1 MALTRRARRRLVLL
15 GGLAVLLVASAGGLW
30 AVQKSLKDSRAAAA
44 RIQGMADAANGN
56 WRDALPNLSIV
67 VSRNKNDFDALLAF
81 AETRSQIP
89 VPNSRHIQSALNLYV
104 RAVGLGRGTGVPNE
118 KLLEALVGKAK
129 MEFAL
134 GNVKILQK
142 TAFEILALEPT
153 NSDALAF
160 LYEIQ
165 SVRGDFLPSDW
176 RLFVRGQW
184 ESDEAWL
191 QANRDA
197 GPGDPPALRWA
208 LERMMQEEQSLR
220 RREDVLAS
228 IRSGGSLDLQRLQL
242 VPIEDRESTIDIT
255 RIWAEAAAED
265 QVMFHLLLAR
275 EALRTDD
282 RATARQAMK
291 VVLERLGDETEMIV
305 QSAEILAVLGEREEL
320 AEAEVLLARARKL
333 AADDC
338 DAATALTLRAWHKG
352 RRADLSEMLRL
363 EVSGEE
369 EEILGFRLAA
379 ALVSSLDG
387 SEDALG
393 RIEDLKQMVTSS
405 NQIKP
410 WFLSVNLLVRLLE
423 ILNEVT
429 PEGGETIDDGLDAVT
444 AIAARFSNDAL
455 IQTVAGDI
463 LERSG
468 RSGPALEAWSR
479 GLMLQQYDSAPISR
493 RLINGLL
500 NDGSPHRAFKEAV
513 EVTARMQTIES
524 GILLCRA
531 WLALEAAGIPSQSV
545 VPGFDLAASPF
556 EFAETI
562 IEAIELGGGDTGRY
576 LPLMVEAAVRS
587 GRQGVANEFVDR
599 ALADDLEISVLLPLG
614 QVSLRGNLGRETEL
628 LEAIVEA
635 DTENEF
641 VDEIVIL
648 RASILRREGKAA
660 EAFALS
666 EGHFGQRTDARS
678 KRLRQAEMLDSYI
691 AGGVPAEEATSLILG
706 IESADLDKKVLSR
719 LLSALL
725 DEGNRELSEL
735 ILERLV
741 LEYGE
746 ESEGSP
752 DVALA
757 LARFTLAFDRELPEA
772 VNAAILRLDPLV
784 SAGIARVD
792 HELVMVELLGLQTP
806 PKITR
811 AIEVLRESVRKRPG
825 RFDTTL
831 RLISFLQKSG
841 RFQEADE
848 LLEGVWRRR
857 EAAPPAVRRLIP
869 RLMSGQGDVDE
880 IMASQCELAEET
892 GDPVDLL
899 ACIRARYQAGAIE
912 EADKGLDELMLLEV
926 RPVAVDLEAAGRSVR
941 RGDVDG
947 AIEILEMALGFETE
961 LDKTR
966 AIGSLLLRTNRLAE
980 LDSLIENLGESVGRS
995 ADIQILVCLRALR
1008 SDPPEVEKAKAAI
1021 GGALEVGSD
1030 RPEILQRI
1038 LTIRVE
1044 NPELRVDSDPAVD
1057 LLRRTNP
1064 EEAML
1069 LGLAMRVPLVDG
1081 EFNPSVAQI
1090 AEAMAIIESQAD
1102 SRAAWLLGVNLHLA
1116 VFEKALAGEWPTE
1129 SDRPEGARLVGGE
1142 SSESQRLPIALVDLL
1157 VAASSRFPGDMLFPV
1172 QLSEVYLRL
1181 GRGEEALSSA
1191 REGLRRAGGGRKL
1204 GNALPVAI
1212 IERRLNRPDLAVRTL
1227 ESFRAAV
1234 EEDPASR
1241 PRAWRILVESLLLD
1255 GQVEEGWALFRAIG
1269 PKLDPRLLSSVWLE
1283 TASTASPEIASK
1295 AIELARRALP
1305 PGLAR
1310 LRLAGAGLAA
1320 FRRTGDAS
1328 LEALTEEILTEIIA
1342 SDSSAVATLQVELV
1356 RIGLIEAGAKLE
1368 AIQRYDKMLVG
1379 IPPAIM
1385 QDLLV
1390 FSSLS
1395 DERRA
1400 AAAPYVNSTLM
1411 AMNNLAA
1418 IIASMAI
1425 DGLLPLDE
1433 APKWLDRAAEISVQ
1447 MAAIAPDSQEM
1458 TDTRSMVAMATGDYS
1473 RAVDLARE
1481 AVSMNPERTA
1491 FRWTLVQAL
1500 QANGDTEDAYT
1511 EAGKA
1516 DRVLRR
1522 SLERDEELSLKLAAF
1537 LNGS

>member
-30 AVQKSLKDSRAAAA
+30 VVQKSLKDSRAAAA

-56 WRDALPNLSIV
+56 WSQALPNLSVV
-67 VSRNKNDFDALLAF
+67 VSRNRKDLDALLAF
-81 AETRSQIP
+81 AESRSQIP
-89 VPNSRHIQSALNLYV
+89 AVNGRHIPSALRLYV
-104 RAVGLGRGTGVPNE
+104 RAVGLAEEIGAQNE
-118 KLLEALVGKAK
+118 KLLEALIGKAK

-134 GNVKILQK
+134 GNIKILQK
-142 TAFEILALEPT
+142 TTLEILALEPN
-153 NSDALAF
+153 NSEALAF

-184 ESDEAWL
+184 GSDEAWL

-197 GPGDPPALRWA
+197 GLENAPALRWA
-208 LERMMQEEQSLR
+208 LERMMQEEQSLK
-220 RREDVLAS
+220 RREDVLGS
-228 IRSGGSLDLQRLQL
+228 IRSGGSLDVQRLQL
-242 VPIEDRESTIDIT
+242 VPIEDRESTLDIT
-255 RIWAEAAAED
+255 RIWAEEATED
-265 QVMFHLLLAR
+265 EVMFHLLLAR
-275 EALRTDD
+275 EALRTEDL
-282 RATARQAMK
+282 AIARQAIK

-305 QSAEILAVLGEREEL
+305 QAAEILAVLGSREEI
-320 AEAEVLLARARKL
+320 AESELLLARARKL
-333 AADDC
+333 AANDC

-352 RRADLSEMLRL
+352 RRADLSEMLGL

-369 EEILGFRLAA
+369 EEILGYRLAA

-387 SEDALG
+387 SEEALG
-393 RIEDLKQMVTSS
+393 RVEDLKQMVTSE

-410 WFLSVNLLVRLLE
+410 WFQSVNLIVSLLE
-423 ILNEVT
+423 ILNEVS
-429 PEGGETIDDGLDAVT
+429 PEGGEKVDGDIDAVT
-444 AIAARFSNDAL
+444 AITARFPNDAL

-463 LERSG
+463 LERFG
-468 RSGPALEAWSR
+468 RTGPAIEVWSR
-479 GLMLQQYDSAPISR
+479 GLRLQQYDSAPISR

-500 NDGSPHRAFKEAV
+500 NDGSAHRAFKEAV
-513 EVTARMQTIES
+513 EVAARMQTIES

-531 WLALEAAGIPSQSV
+531 WLALEAVGIPFQSV

-556 EFAETI
+556 EFAEKI
-562 IEAIELGGGDTGRY
+562 VEAIELGGGDSRRY

-587 GRQGVANEFVDR
+587 GRPGVANEFVDQ
-599 ALADDLEISVLLPLG
+599 ALADDLEISVLFPLA
-614 QVSLRGNLGRETEL
+614 QVSLRGKLGRETEL

-635 DTENEF
+635 DAENEF
-641 VDEIVIL
+641 LDEIVIL
-648 RASILRREGKAA
+648 RASILRRDGKAA
-660 EAFALS
+660 EAFAVS
-666 EGHFGQRTDARS
+666 EGHFGERIDVRS
-678 KRLRQAEMLDSYI
+678 KKLRQVEILDSYI

-719 LLSALL
+719 LLAVLL
-725 DEGNRELSEL
+725 DEGNRELSEMV
-735 ILERLV
+735 LERLV

-746 ESEGSP
+746 ESGGSP

-772 VNAAILRLDPLV
+772 VNAATLRLDPIV

-792 HELVMVELLGLQTP
+792 HELVLVELLGLQTP

-857 EAAPPAVRRLIP
+857 EAAPPGVRRLIP

-880 IMASQCELAEET
+880 IMVSQCELAEET

-912 EADKGLDELMLLEV
+912 EADKALDDLMLLEV

-947 AIEILEMALGFETE
+947 AIGILEMALGFETE
-961 LDKTR
+961 LDRTL

-980 LDSLIENLGESVGRS
+980 LDSLIENLSESAGRS
-995 ADIQILVCLRALR
+995 ADIQMLVCLRALR
-1008 SDPPEVEKAKAAI
+1008 SEPPEVEKANAAI
-1021 GGALEVGSD
+1021 GRALESGSD

-1044 NPELRVDSDPAVD
+1044 NPELRVASDPVVD
-1057 LLRRTNP
+1057 LLGRTNP

-1069 LGLAMRVPLVDG
+1069 LGLAMRVPVVDG
-1081 EFNPSVAQI
+1081 QFDPSVAQI
-1090 AEAMAIIESQAD
+1090 AEAKATIESQAD

-1116 VFEKALAGEWPTE
+1116 VFERALLGEWPTE
-1129 SDRPEGARLVGGE
+1129 SDLPEGGRFGGGE
-1142 SSESQRLPIALVDLL
+1142 SAEAQRLPVALVDLL

-1204 GNALPVAI
+1204 GNALPVAF
-1212 IERRLNRPDLAVRTL
+1212 IESRLNRPDLAIRTL

-1241 PRAWRILVESLLLD
+1241 PRAWRVLVESLLLD
-1255 GQVEEGWALFRAIG
+1255 GQVEEGWSLFRAIS
-1269 PKLDPRLLSSVWLE
+1269 PTLEPRLLSSVWLE
-1283 TASTASPEIASK
+1283 TASKASPKFASE
-1295 AIELARRALP
+1295 AIELARSALP
-1305 PGLAR
+1305 PGLRR
-1310 LRLAGAGLAA
+1310 LRLAGAGVAA

-1328 LEALTEEILTEIIA
+1328 LEALTEEILAEINA

-1356 RIGLIEAGAKLE
+1356 RIGLIEAVAKLE
-1368 AIQRYDKMLVG
+1368 AIQRYDEMLLG
-1379 IPPAIM
+1379 IPPVIM

-1400 AAAPYVNSTLM
+1400 AVAPYVNSTLM
-1411 AMNNLAA
+1411 AMNNQAA

-1433 APKWLDRAAEISVQ
+1433 APKWLERAAEISEQ
-1447 MAAIAPDSQEM
+1447 LAAIASDSPEM
-1458 TDTRSMVAMATGDYS
+1458 IDTRSMVAMATGDS
-1473 RAVDLARE
+1473 SGAVDLARE
-1481 AVSMNPERTA
+1481 AVALDPERPS

-1500 QANGDTEDAYT
+1500 QANGESEDAYA
-1511 EAGKA
+1511 EAGRA

-1522 SLERDEELSLKLAAF
+1522 SLERDQELSLKLAAF